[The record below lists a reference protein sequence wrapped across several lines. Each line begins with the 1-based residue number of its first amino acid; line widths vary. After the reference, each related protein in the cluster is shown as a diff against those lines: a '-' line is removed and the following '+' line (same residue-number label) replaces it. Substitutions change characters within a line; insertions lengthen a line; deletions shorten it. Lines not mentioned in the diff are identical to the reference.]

1 MNHYKS
7 NEIGDIIMTVSNAL
21 FNEAQAIKDTNS
33 ELEDIQET
41 LALSLVDSLKAGD
54 HITTPT
60 VINMLK
66 DLEDMQLKYYDRLED
81 NENTQGAL
89 ENQEKPFY
97 EDDKDETPDEDK
109 DEIAEGWKKFE
120 KEHVWTDEDKETF
133 TLSQANV
140 IIEDDEEERSG
151 DEETAE

>member
-1 MNHYKS
+1 
-7 NEIGDIIMTVSNAL
+7 MTVSNAL
-21 FNEAQAIKDTNS
+21 FNEAQVIKDTNS
-33 ELEDIQET
+33 ALEDIQET
-41 LALSLVDSLKAGD
+41 LALSLVDSLKDGD
-54 HITTPT
+54 HITTQT
-60 VINMLK
+60 VIEMLK

-97 EDDKDETPDEDK
+97 EDDKDETPDEYK

-140 IIEDDEEERSG
+140 IIEDDEEEQSG

>member
-1 MNHYKS
+1 MA
-7 NEIGDIIMTVSNAL
+7 VSNAL

-33 ELEDIQET
+33 ALEDIQET

-89 ENQEKPFY
+89 EKQEKPLY
-97 EDDKDETPDEDK
+97 DDDKDETSDEDK

-120 KEHVWTDEDKETF
+120 KEHVWTDEDKKTF
-133 TLSQANV
+133 TLDEV
-140 IIEDDEEERSG
+140 KTITEDEDEQ
-151 DEETAE
+151 

>member
-1 MNHYKS
+1 
-7 NEIGDIIMTVSNAL
+7 MTVSNAL
-21 FNEAQAIKDTNS
+21 FTEAQVIKETNS
-33 ELEDIQET
+33 ALEDIQET
-41 LALSLVDSLKAGD
+41 LALSLVDSLKSGD

-81 NENTQGAL
+81 NGNTQGAL

-120 KEHVWTDEDKETF
+120 KEHVWTDEDKKTF
-133 TLSQANV
+133 TLDEV
-140 IIEDDEEERSG
+140 KTITEDEDEQ
-151 DEETAE
+151 

>member
-1 MNHYKS
+1 VNHYKS
-7 NEIGDIIMTVSNAL
+7 NEIGEIIMTVANAL
-21 FNEAQAIKDTNS
+21 FTEQEVIKETNS
-33 ELEDIQET
+33 ALEDIQET

-81 NENTQGAL
+81 NENAQGSFK
-89 ENQEKPFY
+89 NQE
-97 EDDKDETPDEDK
+97 
-109 DEIAEGWKKFE
+109 
-120 KEHVWTDEDKETF
+120 
-133 TLSQANV
+133 Q
-140 IIEDDEEERSG
+140 SG

>member
-1 MNHYKS
+1 
-7 NEIGDIIMTVSNAL
+7 MTVSNAL
-21 FNEAQAIKDTNS
+21 FIEAQVIKDTNS
-33 ELEDIQET
+33 ALEDIQET

-140 IIEDDEEERSG
+140 IIEDDEEEQSG

>member
-7 NEIGDIIMTVSNAL
+7 NEIGEIIMTVSNAL
-21 FNEAQAIKDTNS
+21 FTEAQVIKETNS
-33 ELEDIQET
+33 ALEDIQET
-41 LALSLVDSLKAGD
+41 LALSLVDSLKSGD

-81 NENTQGAL
+81 NGNTQGAL

-120 KEHVWTDEDKETF
+120 KEHVWTDEDKKTF
-133 TLSQANV
+133 TLDEV
-140 IIEDDEEERSG
+140 KTITEDEDEQ
-151 DEETAE
+151 